1 MKGWF
6 KMLDILNNPFVGVH
20 ELRKNL
26 TKLLCLVNED
36 GADVVVTQQ
45 GKPVALLVDVE
56 KYLEMKQALKEFSD
70 PEYLAALLE
79 AKREIREGKGIPDE
93 KVFANKGL

>member
-1 MKGWF
+1 
-6 KMLDILNNPFVGVH
+6 MLDILNNPFVGVH

-26 TKLLCLVNED
+26 TKLLCLVSED

-79 AKREIREGKGIPDE
+79 AKREIREGKGIPAE